1 MSTVNTVVV
10 DANVIVSICSNE
22 RLTNPIAEAAIDS
35 YAQAGWQFAAPSVI
49 IAEVLFALCVKQ
61 QSGILTQAEYESAV
75 ESFNDLMLVVSVSD
89 NESVLIKR
97 AVEIRAN
104 YECKRSSDSLYIAY
118 AEWLS
123 SSGIVELLT
132 FDAGIKNQI
141 AKSAPTV
148 KLNLLKV

>member
-10 DANVIVSICSNE
+10 DANVIVAICSNE
-22 RLTNPIAEAAIDS
+22 RLTNPIAEAAFDS
-35 YAQAGWQFAAPSVI
+35 YAQAGWQFAAPSVV
-49 IAEVLFALCVKQ
+49 IAEVLFALCVKLQ
-61 QSGILTQAEYESAV
+61 TGILTQSEHELAID
-75 ESFNDLMLVVSVSD
+75 SFNDLMQIVSIPG
-89 NESVLIKR
+89 NESSLIKR

-104 YECKRSSDSLYIAY
+104 YQCKRSSDSLYIAY

-123 SSGIVELLT
+123 RTGIVELLT